1 MIVSFR
7 KLVCTCSGIKVALCK
22 ILVTIASVE
31 KTPYIPVVFCQ
42 MKICLW

>member
-7 KLVCTCSGIKVALCK
+7 NLFAHAVALCK

-31 KTPYIPVVFCQ
+31 ENLYIPVVFCQ
-42 MKICLW
+42 MKSAFGGS